1 MYACD
6 HGNVDI
12 VELLLNCGAN
22 PNVHKGICDVLV
34 LFVNNESQNLDMFSA
49 LMCLCACKKFH
60 EDDLI
65 KAAKL
70 LVNKGARVNAHDRLH
85 STIT

>member
-1 MYACD
+1 
-6 HGNVDI
+6 
-12 VELLLNCGAN
+12 
-22 PNVHKGICDVLV
+22 
-34 LFVNNESQNLDMFSA
+34 MFSA

-70 LVNKGARVNAHDRLH
+70 LVNKGARVNAHDRLY
-85 STIT
+85 STIA